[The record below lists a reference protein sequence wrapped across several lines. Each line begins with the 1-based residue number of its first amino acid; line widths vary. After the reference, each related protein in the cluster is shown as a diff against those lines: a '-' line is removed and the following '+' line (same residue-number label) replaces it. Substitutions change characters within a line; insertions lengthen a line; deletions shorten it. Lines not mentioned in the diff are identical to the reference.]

1 MKTATEKPLV
11 CPRMSSM
18 ECVQLCMSSVTLL
31 LLLFVVFV
39 ICYFGYIMFKYQNF
53 FLDIFQF

>member
-1 MKTATEKPLV
+1 MSTAEKLE

-18 ECVQLCMSSVTLL
+18 ECVQICMSSVTLL

-39 ICYFGYIMFKYQNF
+39 IGYFGYIMFKYQNF
-53 FLDIFQF
+53 LLDIFQF